1 MFMSV
6 CVDKSYLVCEN
17 FVKNIYKK
25 ALGFWGVFSIPVWFL
40 VISVKNL
47 VLITV
52 YKLIIFLLKNSW
64 HSWTKK
70 TQEHYI
76 TVENK
81 VARIIIIKTFQF
93 IRYET

>member
-40 VISVKNL
+40 VIPVKNL

-52 YKLIIFLLKNSW
+52 YKLIIFFLKSSW
-64 HSWTKK
+64 HGWTNEA
-70 TQEHYI
+70 QEHYI
-76 TVENK
+76 TRKNK
-81 VARIIIIKTFQF
+81 MARVTIRKTFQF
-93 IRYET
+93 I